1 MVGMNGFG
9 LTDPA
14 LERLYGDVKGPVAFI
29 DESYR
34 EPLRS
39 NERPFYTMSAV
50 IVGRDQGELIRD
62 VLMDI
67 PGSRYWHTTEAY
79 RTEPGKRVI
88 AEMIDYLAEAV
99 DYNIITVQTEI
110 SREDPG
116 MHQAR
121 EEALSALAKEVTRGQ
136 GDGAVRL
143 LVAESRNKKFHPDGD
158 NADARNIKRMR
169 SAGTLDRSVHI
180 HHTSPGKEPLLWA
193 ADLSVWA
200 YRRQIAVGDKKWFAP
215 LEDISTVLHVNGA
228 DVSVKR
234 SNPHLPQPSPG
245 VQPTVGHEHL
255 SNQRIRAG
263 GPVVASRSS
272 LVFGGAESEPLA
284 RIRAIAA
291 QHGRTVEQ
299 EIVLAVGTNDPRRL
313 VAAANEY
320 LRQATTDPARTKPRV
335 EESLTR
341 SAETILPAAGAEK
354 VKAALKSLRQ
364 RQSAD
369 ADPRQDIPG
378 QSNDRRQ
385 GYQR

>member
-1 MVGMNGFG
+1 MSGMHGFG
-9 LTDPA
+9 LTDPT
-14 LERLYGDVKGPVAFI
+14 LSTLYRRTKGPVAYI

-99 DYNIITVQTEI
+99 DYNIITVQTEVR
-110 SREDPG
+110 REDPG

-121 EEALSALAKEVTRGQ
+121 DEALSALAKEVTRGS
-136 GDGAVRL
+136 GNDAVRL
-143 LVAESRNKKFHPDGD
+143 MVLESRNKNYYPHGD
-158 NADARNIKRMR
+158 RDDNRVLSRLADSNAIDPSTRF
-169 SAGTLDRSVHI
+169 

-200 YRRQIAVGDKKWFAP
+200 YRRQIAVGDKYWFAP
-215 LEDISTVLHVNGA
+215 LEDISTVLHINGA

-245 VQPTVGHEHL
+245 VQPVIDHV
-255 SNQRIRAG
+255 SDRNRG
-263 GPVVASRSS
+263 GEPVVASRSS

-354 VKAALKSLRQ
+354 VKAALKTLRQ

-369 ADPRQDIPG
+369 AEPRQDIPG

>member
-1 MVGMNGFG
+1 MTGGMHGFG
-9 LTDPA
+9 LTDST
-14 LERLYGDVKGPVAFI
+14 LSTLYTRTKGPVAYI

-39 NERPFYTMSAV
+39 SERPFYTMSAV
-50 IVGRDQGELIRD
+50 IVGREQGALIRD

-79 RTEPGKRVI
+79 RTEPGKRII
-88 AEMIDYLAEAV
+88 AEMISYLAEAI
-99 DYNIITVQTEI
+99 DYNIITVQAEV

-116 MHQAR
+116 MRQAR
-121 EEALSALAKEVTRGQ
+121 EEALSALAKEITRGS
-136 GDGAVRL
+136 GNNAVRL
-143 LVAESRNKKFHPDGD
+143 MVLESRNENYYPHGD
-158 NADARNIKRMR
+158 RDDNRVLSRLAYSNAIDPSTRF
-169 SAGTLDRSVHI
+169 

-200 YRRQIAVGDKKWFAP
+200 FRRQVAVGDNRWFAP

-245 VQPTVGHEHL
+245 VQPVIGHV
-255 SNQRIRAG
+255 SGRNRG
-263 GPVVASRSS
+263 GEPVVASRSS

-291 QHGRTVEQ
+291 RTGRTVEQ
-299 EIVLAVGTNDPRRL
+299 EIVLAVGTNDPKRL
-313 VAAANEY
+313 IAAANVY
-320 LRQATTDPARTKPRV
+320 LRQTSTDPTRAKTQV
-335 EESLTR
+335 EESLSR
-341 SAETILPAAGAEK
+341 GAETILPEAGAER
-354 VKAALKSLRQ
+354 VKAAMKDLHR
-364 RQSAD
+364 RRSAEP
-369 ADPRQDIPG
+369 APDPPTPEPTKE
-378 QSNDRRQ
+378 RRQ

>member
-1 MVGMNGFG
+1 MSGMHGFG
-9 LTDPA
+9 LTDPV
-14 LERLYGDVKGPVAFI
+14 LSTLYQRTKGPVAYI

-50 IVGRDQGELIRD
+50 IVGRDQGALIRD

-88 AEMIDYLAEAV
+88 AEMIDYLAEAI

-110 SREDPG
+110 RREDQD

-121 EEALSALAKEVTRGQ
+121 NEALSALAKEVTRGS
-136 GDGAVRL
+136 GSNAVRL
-143 LVAESRNKKFHPDGD
+143 MVLESRNSNYYPHGD
-158 NADARNIKRMR
+158 RDDNRVLSRLSSSKAIDPSTRF
-169 SAGTLDRSVHI
+169 

-200 YRRQIAVGDKKWFAP
+200 FRRQVAVGDNHWFAP

-245 VQPTVGHEHL
+245 VQPVIGHI
-255 SNQRIRAG
+255 SDRNRG
-263 GPVVASRSS
+263 GEPAVASRSS
-272 LVFGGAESEPLA
+272 LVFGGAESEQLA

-291 QHGRTVEQ
+291 STGRTVEQ
-299 EIVLAVGTNDPRRL
+299 EIVLAVGTGDPKRL
-313 VAAANEY
+313 IAAANAY
-320 LRQATTDPARTKPRV
+320 LHNATTDPTRTKPLV

-341 SAETILPAAGAEK
+341 GAETILPTAGAYK
-354 VKAALKSLRQ
+354 VKAALENLRRQ
-364 RQSAD
+364 RTAKPDPEPD
-369 ADPRQDIPG
+369 APEPMK
-378 QSNDRRQ
+378 DRRQ

>member
-1 MVGMNGFG
+1 MHGFG
-9 LTDPA
+9 LTDPV
-14 LERLYGDVKGPVAFI
+14 LSTLYRRTKGPVAYI

-34 EPLRS
+34 EPMRS

-88 AEMIDYLAEAV
+88 AEMIDYLAEAIE
-99 DYNIITVQTEI
+99 YNIITVQTEVR
-110 SREDPG
+110 REDPG

-121 EEALSALAKEVTRGQ
+121 DEALSALAKEVTRGA
-136 GDGAVRL
+136 GNDAVRL
-143 LVAESRNKKFHPDGD
+143 MVLESRNRNYYPNGD
-158 NADARNIKRMR
+158 RDDNSVLSRLADSNAIDPSTRF
-169 SAGTLDRSVHI
+169 

-200 YRRQIAVGDKKWFAP
+200 YRRQIAVGDKYWFAP
-215 LEDISTVLHVNGA
+215 LEDISTVLHINGA

-245 VQPTVGHEHL
+245 VQPVIDHV
-255 SNQRIRAG
+255 SDRNRG
-263 GPVVASRSS
+263 GEPVVASRSS

-284 RIRAIAA
+284 RIRALAA

-299 EIVLAVGTNDPRRL
+299 EIVLAVGTDDPRRL
-313 VAAANEY
+313 LAAATAY
-320 LRQATTDPARTKPRV
+320 LRQASTDPAKVRPKT

-341 SAETILPAAGAEK
+341 SAKTILPSSSADK
-354 VKAALKSLRQ
+354 VTAALEALHARQ
-364 RQSAD
+364 NTAE
-369 ADPRQDIPG
+369 DPR
-378 QSNDRRQ
+378 NDVPPPSTNRGR

>member
-1 MVGMNGFG
+1 MVGMKGFG

-50 IVGRDQGELIRD
+50 IVGPTQGELIRD

-67 PGSRYWHTTEAY
+67 PGSRYWHTTESY

-88 AEMIDYLAEAV
+88 AEMIDYLSEAV

-121 EEALSALAKEVTRGQ
+121 EESLSALAKEVTRGQ

-255 SNQRIRAG
+255 NNQRIRAG

-291 QHGRTVEQ
+291 QTGRTVEQ
-299 EIVLAVGTNDPRRL
+299 EIVLAVGANDPKRL
-313 VAAANEY
+313 IAAANVY
-320 LRQATTDPARTKPRV
+320 LHQSTTDPKRVKPKV
-335 EESLTR
+335 EESLV
-341 SAETILPAAGAEK
+341 SAAATILPVVSADR
-354 VKAALKSLRQ
+354 VKAALETMRQ
-364 RQSAD
+364 RRATDSS
-369 ADPRQDIPG
+369 PRPEPAEQKKDPG
-378 QSNDRRQ
+378 QSYRR
-385 GYQR
+385 

>member
-1 MVGMNGFG
+1 MSGMHGFG
-9 LTDPA
+9 LTDPV
-14 LERLYGDVKGPVAFI
+14 LSTLYTRTKGPVAFI

-34 EPLRS
+34 EPLRN
-39 NERPFYTMSAV
+39 NERPFYMMSAV
-50 IVGRDQGELIRD
+50 IVGRNQGSLIRD

-99 DYNIITVQTEI
+99 DYNIITVQSEVR
-110 SREDPG
+110 REDPG

-121 EEALSALAKEVTRGQ
+121 DECLGALAKEVTRGS
-136 GDGAVRL
+136 GSNAVRL
-143 LVAESRNKKFHPDGD
+143 MVLESRNINYYPHGD
-158 NADARNIKRMR
+158 RDDNRVLTRLSESNAIDPSTRF
-169 SAGTLDRSVHI
+169 

-200 YRRQIAVGDKKWFAP
+200 FRRQVAVGDNDWFAP
-215 LEDISTVLHVNGA
+215 LEDISTVLHVDGP

-245 VQPTVGHEHL
+245 VQPVIGHV
-255 SNQRIRAG
+255 SDRNRG
-263 GPVVASRSS
+263 GEPVVASRPS
-272 LVFGGAESEPLA
+272 LVFAGAESEQLA

-291 QHGRTVEQ
+291 RAGRTVEQ
-299 EIVLAVGTNDPRRL
+299 EIVHAVGTDDPKRL
-313 VAAANEY
+313 IAAANVY
-320 LRQATTDPARTKPRV
+320 LRQVANDPARVRPKI

-341 SAETILPAAGAEK
+341 SAETILPETGADR
-354 VKAALKSLRQ
+354 VKAALEALRQ
-364 RQSAD
+364 RRAAD
-369 ADPRQDIPG
+369 TGPG
-378 QSNDRRQ
+378 PEAPEKTKDRRQ